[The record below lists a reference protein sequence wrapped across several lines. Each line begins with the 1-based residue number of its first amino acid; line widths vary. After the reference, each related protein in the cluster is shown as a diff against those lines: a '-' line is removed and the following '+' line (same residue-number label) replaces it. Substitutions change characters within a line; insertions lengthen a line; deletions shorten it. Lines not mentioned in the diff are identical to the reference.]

1 MRKRYALIS
10 AAAIAIG
17 GLIVP
22 QTFGQD
28 DPNKGP
34 AERTGQA
41 IDNTGR
47 KAGDAL
53 DRGLQG
59 RGTVAAPDAEGIR
72 DVLAQVAEASVT
84 KDGLDDLV
92 ERLVDA
98 DRNRIGQSSLDNNE
112 KLNGIIEQF
121 RKNWKA
127 KYNQDFDI
135 GDEEAVFTDQFAM
148 IMQGEIG
155 DGAARVAGERVPGA
169 PVDPA
174 APPADRDKVAGGD
187 TNRDPGRNVA
197 TVVIKE
203 SHGLPSGNVLLIHE
217 MPDSW
222 RIDVPDTVTAEQLR
236 GNIENALTKLNE
248 KQAQWPADVNEAYRH
263 ATHCLVLAVQGQDPS
278 RMKDDMPKTTP
289 GAGMGTGT
297 DRPNQPAAPR

>member
-34 AERTGQA
+34 AERTGEA

-47 KAGDAL
+47 KAGDAI
-53 DRGLQG
+53 DRGIQG
-59 RGTVAAPDAEGIR
+59 KGTVAAPDAEGIR

-92 ERLVDA
+92 ERFVDA
-98 DRNRIGQSSLDNNE
+98 DRNRLGKSDLDVGND
-112 KLNGIIEQF
+112 KLNGIVDQF

-135 GDEEAVFTDQFAM
+135 SDEEAVFNDQFAM

-169 PVDPA
+169 PADTTV
-174 APPADRDKVAGGD
+174 PPADRDRVAGGD

-203 SHGLPSGNVLLIHE
+203 SHGLPPTNVLLIHE

-236 GNIENALTKLNE
+236 GN
-248 KQAQWPADVNEAYRH
+248 
-263 ATHCLVLAVQGQDPS
+263 
-278 RMKDDMPKTTP
+278 
-289 GAGMGTGT
+289 
-297 DRPNQPAAPR
+297 

>member
-1 MRKRYALIS
+1 
-10 AAAIAIG
+10 
-17 GLIVP
+17 V
-22 QTFGQD
+22 Q
-28 DPNKGP
+28 
-34 AERTGQA
+34 
-41 IDNTGR
+41 
-47 KAGDAL
+47 
-53 DRGLQG
+53 
-59 RGTVAAPDAEGIR
+59 GTVAAPDAEGIR

-92 ERLVDA
+92 ERFVDA
-98 DRNRIGQSSLDNNE
+98 DRNRLGKSDLDNNE
-112 KLNGIIEQF
+112 KLNGIVDQF

-135 GDEEAVFTDQFAM
+135 SDETAVFNDQFAM

-155 DGAARVAGERVPGA
+155 DGGARVAGERVPGA
-169 PVDPA
+169 PADTTVPPA
-174 APPADRDKVAGGD
+174 DRTVPPADRDRVAGGD

-197 TVVIKE
+197 TVMIKE
-203 SHGLPSGNVLLIHE
+203 SHGLPMANVSMIHE

-236 GNIENALTKLNE
+236 GNLENALTKLNE
-248 KQAQWPADVNEAYRH
+248 KQGEWPTDVNEAYRH
-263 ATHCLVLAVQGQDPS
+263 ATHCIVLAVQGQDVTRS
-278 RMKDDMPKTTP
+278 GAHDDLTKPAP